1 MITPQSNALLRV
13 LSKVLFKALIACVIV
28 GASSFSAAQ
37 KFDGLADTPAMGWN
51 SWNTFDCD
59 VDESMIREMA
69 DAMVSTGMRD
79 AGYTY
84 INIDDCWHGERDA
97 KGNIQVNKERF
108 PSGMKALADYVH
120 SKGLK
125 LGIYS
130 DAGNTTCA
138 GHPGSRGH
146 EYQDA
151 ITYASW
157 GIDYLKYDWCD
168 TENINPIGAYTTMR
182 DALHSAGRPI
192 LFSICEWGDTQPWE
206 WAKDI
211 GHSWRA
217 TGDIYPC
224 WDCAYGWGSWNS
236 LGVLK
241 ILDIRKDLRL
251 RQYAG
256 PGHWNDYDMMEVG
269 NGMNEAEDRSH
280 FSLWAMLNSPLI
292 AGNDLRS
299 MSEATRKILTNKDI
313 IALNQDSAGVEAMR
327 YIDAND
333 LNVFV
338 KPLANGEWAFL
349 FLNRGDDELTYTHDW
364 KFNIV
369 KDDLSGRSIDFNH
382 ETFTWRDL
390 WKGDK
395 GDTKRNLELAIP
407 PHDVVVLR
415 LTPAK

>member
-1 MITPQSNALLRV
+1 MRKTLIKTGVLCSALL
-13 LSKVLFKALIACVIV
+13 LSVN
-28 GASSFSAAQ
+28 AAAEK
-37 KFDGLADTPAMGWN
+37 KFEGLADTPPMGWN

-59 VDESMIREMA
+59 VDENMIREMA
-69 DAMVSTGMRD
+69 DAMVESGMRD
-79 AGYTY
+79 AGYEY
-84 INIDDCWHGERDA
+84 INIDDCWHGERDEN
-97 KGNIQVNKERF
+97 GEIQVSEEHF

-138 GHPGSRGH
+138 GRPGSRGH

-151 ITYASW
+151 RTYAEW

-182 DALHSAGRPI
+182 DALHEAGRPI
-192 LFSICEWGDTQPWE
+192 YYSICEWGDNQPWE
-206 WAKDI
+206 WAQDI

-224 WDCAYGWGSWNS
+224 WDCSYNWGSWSS

-269 NGMNEAEDRSH
+269 NGMTEAEDRSH

-292 AGNDLRS
+292 TGNDLRS
-299 MSEATRKILTNKDI
+299 MSDTTREILTNKEI
-313 IALNQDSAGVEAMR
+313 IALNQDPKGVEAMR
-327 YIDAND
+327 YIDAGD
-333 LNVFV
+333 LNVFL
-338 KPLANGEWAFL
+338 KPLANDELALL
-349 FLNRGDDELTYTHDW
+349 FLNRGDDVLKYSHDW
-364 KFNIV
+364 QFNII
-369 KDDLSGRSIDFNH
+369 KDDQTGLEINFNN
-382 ETFTWRDL
+382 ERFTWKDL
-390 WKGDK
+390 WKGGKGNTDK
-395 GDTKRNLELAIP
+395 PLNLEIP

-415 LTPAK
+415 LKPAN

>member
-1 MITPQSNALLRV
+1 MNRF
-13 LSKVLFKALIACVIV
+13 LSKSLCIFLALSVSAL
-28 GASSFSAAQ
+28 ASAQ

-59 VDESMIREMA
+59 VDETMIREMA
-69 DAMVSTGMRD
+69 DAMVETGMRD

-97 KGNIQVNKERF
+97 AGKIQVSKAHF

-120 SKGLK
+120 SRGLK

-138 GHPGSRGH
+138 GRPGSRGH

-151 ITYASW
+151 QTYAEW

-182 DALHSAGRPI
+182 DALYKAGRPI
-192 LFSICEWGDTQPWE
+192 LFSICEWGDNQPWA

-224 WDCAYGWGSWNS
+224 WDCAYGWGSWQS

-269 NGMNEAEDRSH
+269 NGMSEAEDRSH

-292 AGNDLRS
+292 AGNDLRN
-299 MSEATRKILTNKDI
+299 MSETTRKILTNKDI
-313 IALNQDSAGVEAMR
+313 IALNQDPAGVEAMR
-327 YIDAND
+327 YIDAGD
-333 LNVFV
+333 LNVFL

-349 FLNRGDDELTYTHDW
+349 FLNRGDEVLNYTHDW
-364 KFNIV
+364 PFNLV
-369 KDDLSGRSIDFNH
+369 KDDLTGRSIDFNR
-382 ETFTWRDL
+382 EIFTWRDL
-390 WKGDK
+390 WTGDK
-395 GDTKRNLELAIP
+395 GDTKRNLKLAIP

-415 LTPAK
+415 LTPVK

>member
-1 MITPQSNALLRV
+1 MGKFFLKSGMLCGAVLLSLNA
-13 LSKVLFKALIACVIV
+13 
-28 GASSFSAAQ
+28 AAEQ
-37 KFDGLADTPAMGWN
+37 KFEGLADTPPMGWN

-59 VDESMIREMA
+59 VDENMIREMA
-69 DAMVSTGMRD
+69 DAMVETGMRD
-79 AGYTY
+79 AGYEY
-84 INIDDCWHGERDA
+84 INIDDCWHGERDEE
-97 KGNIQVNKERF
+97 GNIQVSEEHF

-130 DAGNTTCA
+130 DAGYTTCA
-138 GHPGSRGH
+138 GRPGSRGY

-151 ITYASW
+151 RTYAEW

-182 DALHSAGRPI
+182 DALHKAGRPI
-192 LFSICEWGDTQPWE
+192 YYSICEWGDNQPWE
-206 WAKDI
+206 WAQDI

-224 WDCAYGWGSWNS
+224 WDCAYNWGSWSS

-269 NGMNEAEDRSH
+269 NGMTEAEDRSH

-292 AGNDLRS
+292 TGNDLRS
-299 MSEATRKILTNKDI
+299 MSDTTRKILTNKDV
-313 IALNQDSAGVEAMR
+313 IALNQDPRGVEAMR
-327 YIDAND
+327 YIDAGD
-333 LNVFV
+333 LNVFL
-338 KPLANGEWAFL
+338 KPLANDELALL
-349 FLNRGDDELTYTHDW
+349 FLNRGDDVLKYTHDW
-364 KFNIV
+364 QFNIV
-369 KDDLSGRSIDFNH
+369 KDDQVGLEINFNDKR
-382 ETFTWRDL
+382 FTWKDL
-390 WKGDK
+390 WKGGKGNTDK
-395 GDTKRNLELAIP
+395 PLKLEIP

>member
-1 MITPQSNALLRV
+1 MNKIMRKTLIKTGVLCGAVLLSLNA
-13 LSKVLFKALIACVIV
+13 
-28 GASSFSAAQ
+28 AAEQ
-37 KFDGLADTPAMGWN
+37 KFEGLADTPPMGWN

-59 VDESMIREMA
+59 VDETMIREMA
-69 DAMVSTGMRD
+69 DAMVETGMRD
-79 AGYTY
+79 AGYEY
-84 INIDDCWHGERDA
+84 INIDDCWHGERDEE
-97 KGNIQVNKERF
+97 GNIQVSEEHF

-130 DAGNTTCA
+130 DAGYTTCA
-138 GHPGSRGH
+138 GRPGSRGY

-151 ITYASW
+151 RTYAEW

-168 TENINPIGAYTTMR
+168 TENINPVGAYTTMR
-182 DALHSAGRPI
+182 DALHKAGRPI
-192 LFSICEWGDTQPWE
+192 YYSICEWGDNQPWE
-206 WAKDI
+206 WAQDI

-224 WDCAYGWGSWNS
+224 WDCAYNWGSWSS

-269 NGMNEAEDRSH
+269 NGMTEAEDRSH

-292 AGNDLRS
+292 TGNDLRS
-299 MSEATRKILTNKDI
+299 MSDTTRKILTNKEI
-313 IALNQDSAGVEAMR
+313 IALNQDPRGVEAMR
-327 YIDAND
+327 YIDAGD
-333 LNVFV
+333 LNVFL
-338 KPLANGEWAFL
+338 KPLANDELALL
-349 FLNRGDDELTYTHDW
+349 FLNRGDDVLKYTHDW
-364 KFNIV
+364 QFNIV
-369 KDDLSGRSIDFNH
+369 KDDQVGLEINFNH
-382 ETFTWRDL
+382 KRFTWKDL
-390 WKGDK
+390 WKGGKGNTDK
-395 GDTKRNLELAIP
+395 PLKLEIP

-415 LTPAK
+415 LTPAQ

>member
-1 MITPQSNALLRV
+1 MRKTLIKTGVLCSALL
-13 LSKVLFKALIACVIV
+13 LSVN
-28 GASSFSAAQ
+28 AAAEK
-37 KFDGLADTPAMGWN
+37 KFEGLADTPPMGWN

-59 VDESMIREMA
+59 VDENMIREMA
-69 DAMVSTGMRD
+69 DAMVESGMRD
-79 AGYTY
+79 AGYEY
-84 INIDDCWHGERDA
+84 INIDDCWHGERDEN
-97 KGNIQVNKERF
+97 GEIQVSEEHF

-130 DAGNTTCA
+130 DAGDTTCA
-138 GHPGSRGH
+138 GRPGSRGH

-151 ITYASW
+151 RTYAEW

-182 DALHSAGRPI
+182 DALHEAGRPI
-192 LFSICEWGDTQPWE
+192 YYSICEWGDNQPWE
-206 WAKDI
+206 WAQDI

-224 WDCAYGWGSWNS
+224 WDCSYNWGSWSS

-269 NGMNEAEDRSH
+269 NGMTEAEDRSH

-292 AGNDLRS
+292 TGNDLRS
-299 MSEATRKILTNKDI
+299 MSDTTREILTNKEI
-313 IALNQDSAGVEAMR
+313 IALNQDPKGVEAMR
-327 YIDAND
+327 YIDAGD
-333 LNVFV
+333 LNVFL
-338 KPLANGEWAFL
+338 KPLANDELALL
-349 FLNRGDDELTYTHDW
+349 FLNRGDEVLKYTHDW
-364 KFNIV
+364 QFNII
-369 KDDLSGRSIDFNH
+369 KDDQTGLEINFNSKR
-382 ETFTWRDL
+382 FTWKDL
-390 WKGDK
+390 WKGGKGNTDK
-395 GDTKRNLELAIP
+395 PLSLEIP

-415 LTPAK
+415 LKPAN

>member
-1 MITPQSNALLRV
+1 MRKTLIKTGVLCGAVLLSLNA
-13 LSKVLFKALIACVIV
+13 
-28 GASSFSAAQ
+28 AAEQ
-37 KFDGLADTPAMGWN
+37 KFEGLADTPPMGWN

-59 VDESMIREMA
+59 VDETMIREMA
-69 DAMVSTGMRD
+69 DAMVETGMRD
-79 AGYTY
+79 AGYEY
-84 INIDDCWHGERDA
+84 INIDDCWHGERDEE
-97 KGNIQVNKERF
+97 GNIQVSEEHF

-130 DAGNTTCA
+130 DAGYTTCA
-138 GHPGSRGH
+138 GRPGSRGY

-151 ITYASW
+151 RTYAEW

-168 TENINPIGAYTTMR
+168 TENINPVGAYTTMR
-182 DALHSAGRPI
+182 DALHKAGRPI
-192 LFSICEWGDTQPWE
+192 YYSICEWGDNQPWE
-206 WAKDI
+206 WAQDI

-224 WDCAYGWGSWNS
+224 WDCAYNWGSWSS

-269 NGMNEAEDRSH
+269 NGMTEAEDRSH

-292 AGNDLRS
+292 TGNDLRS
-299 MSEATRKILTNKDI
+299 MSDTTRKILTNKEI
-313 IALNQDSAGVEAMR
+313 IALNQDPRGVEAMR
-327 YIDAND
+327 YIDAGD
-333 LNVFV
+333 LNVFL
-338 KPLANGEWAFL
+338 KPLANDELALL
-349 FLNRGDDELTYTHDW
+349 FLNRGDDVLKYTHDW
-364 KFNIV
+364 QFNIV
-369 KDDLSGRSIDFNH
+369 KDDQVGLEINFNH
-382 ETFTWRDL
+382 KRFTWKDL
-390 WKGDK
+390 WKGGKGNTDK
-395 GDTKRNLELAIP
+395 PLKLEIP

-415 LTPAK
+415 LTPAQ